1 MRNYFLGLI
10 LFLSF
15 FCTQLVAAK
24 IQNKIIIKVGNE
36 IVTSYELKNKI
47 MRSLILS
54 GIEINQDN
62 IDKIKKKS
70 VENLISNKLI
80 KIEIKKYDFEV
91 SQNQIKSY
99 IKSMSPLDESE
110 LKNRFKEYNLDYDLF
125 LEEIE
130 YQLKWQKLIY
140 NTYSNKISINNDDI
154 ENELKNFQKKNS
166 KIIEYNLSEIEIPF
180 KNKDL
185 LDGLIKEIKELIS
198 KDGFEDTAIKLSISP
213 SASNKGM
220 LGWVTSAS
228 LSKKMNNILKN
239 LKVNEISKPIKK
251 IDSIL
256 FIRLNDIREI
266 NNNVTNSENFKEKLV
281 NRKKN
286 ELFNLYS
293 RSHIS
298 KLRNS
303 SVIEYK

>member
-110 LKNRFKEYNLDYDLF
+110 LKNKFKEYNLDYDLF

-154 ENELKNFQKKNS
+154 ENELKNFQKENS

-185 LDGLIKEIKELIS
+185 LDGLIKEI
-198 KDGFEDTAIKLSISP
+198 G
-213 SASNKGM
+213 N
-220 LGWVTSAS
+220 
-228 LSKKMNNILKN
+228 
-239 LKVNEISKPIKK
+239 
-251 IDSIL
+251 
-256 FIRLNDIREI
+256 
-266 NNNVTNSENFKEKLV
+266 
-281 NRKKN
+281 
-286 ELFNLYS
+286 
-293 RSHIS
+293 
-298 KLRNS
+298 
-303 SVIEYK
+303 

>member
-62 IDKIKKKS
+62 IDKIKKS

-110 LKNRFKEYNLDYDLF
+110 LKNKFKEYNLDYDLF
-125 LEEIE
+125 
-130 YQLKWQKLIY
+130 
-140 NTYSNKISINNDDI
+140 
-154 ENELKNFQKKNS
+154 F
-166 KIIEYNLSEIEIPF
+166 
-180 KNKDL
+180 
-185 LDGLIKEIKELIS
+185 G
-198 KDGFEDTAIKLSISP
+198 
-213 SASNKGM
+213 
-220 LGWVTSAS
+220 
-228 LSKKMNNILKN
+228 
-239 LKVNEISKPIKK
+239 
-251 IDSIL
+251 
-256 FIRLNDIREI
+256 
-266 NNNVTNSENFKEKLV
+266 
-281 NRKKN
+281 
-286 ELFNLYS
+286 
-293 RSHIS
+293 
-298 KLRNS
+298 RN
-303 SVIEYK
+303 